1 MMNNRAEP
9 SVRLTDV
16 RVIRGKRV
24 VLDRVTATTAP
35 GSVVGLLGPSGSG
48 KSTLMRAIVGVQ
60 AKVTGTGTVEVL
72 GRPAGTPSL
81 RHEVAYVTQSAS
93 VYGDL
98 TVSQNLRYFAA
109 LAGLR
114 GRPVAAAVDRALATV
129 DLGDRGGDLVA
140 RLSGGQRSRVSLAAA
155 LLGDP
160 KLLVLDEP
168 TVGLDPVLR
177 EELWTTFAD
186 LARRGVSLLVSSHV
200 MDEAMR
206 CDDLL
211 LLREGRILATGSP
224 ADLLSR
230 TGAADLDAAFLRLI
244 RDAERHGAAA

>member
-9 SVRLTDV
+9 AVRLADV
-16 RVIRGKRV
+16 RVTRGKRV
-24 VLDRVTATTAP
+24 VLDRVTATAAR

-48 KSTLMRAIVGVQ
+48 KSTLLRAIVGVQ
-60 AKVTGTGTVEVL
+60 ARVTGTVEVL

-98 TVSQNLRYFAA
+98 TVHQNLRYFAA

-114 GRPVAAAVDRALATV
+114 GRPVSAAVDRALATV
-129 DLGDRGGDLVA
+129 DLGDRGGDLVS

-177 EELWTTFAD
+177 EELWATFAD

-230 TGAADLDAAFLRLI
+230 TGAPDLDAAFLRLI
-244 RDAERHGAAA
+244 RDAEREGAAA